1 MQNCVVH
8 MNSTELSAGEGLAEG
23 PTGIGNVVGDDAM
36 AIAGGDP
43 EGERLAVEV
52 GVALP
57 VLAPVSRHGL
67 PPRPRP
73 SDRHPMHVPGSTYV
87 GD

>member
-1 MQNCVVH
+1 MI
-8 MNSTELSAGEGLAEG
+8 STELSPGEGLAEG
-23 PTGIGNVVGDDAM
+23 PTGMGDVVRDDA
-36 AIAGGDP
+36 AAVAGGDP

-67 PPRPRP
+67 PPSPGP
-73 SDRHPMHVPGSTYV
+73 FDGHAMHVPRSTHV